1 MTDHLVYNSKT
12 SLRDEAK
19 QFLPI
24 VREFYPNLDEKM
36 IDRISK
42 YCVVYFNWNESKLDK
57 AGVRQAINDFEEIF
71 DIELLWQFQPT
82 TYHRVQSL

>member
-1 MTDHLVYNSKT
+1 MTDHLVYNTKT

-42 YCVVYFNWNESKLDK
+42 YCVVYLEDRED
-57 AGVRQAINDFEEIF
+57 ATVDDAVARFEQLFRE
-71 DIELLWQFQPT
+71 ELT
-82 TYHRVQSL
+82 